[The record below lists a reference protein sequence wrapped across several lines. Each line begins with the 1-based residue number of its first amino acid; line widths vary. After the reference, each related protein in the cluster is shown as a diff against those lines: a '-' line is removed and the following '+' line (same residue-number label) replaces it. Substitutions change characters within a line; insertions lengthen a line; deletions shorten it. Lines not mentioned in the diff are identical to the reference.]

1 MYIDLSTLNVGK
13 QKDLEAE
20 ARVLQSIYDKT
31 GSNEILLNLIEI
43 SNKMSDLGIQGQ
55 TVTRVGDLQPG
66 FILGSKDVKFSK
78 KLETLAKNQNIKLTD
93 DDYAIMLR
101 ADNIINPPK
110 EIMQGDVQLKN
121 RGGMMSIFDM
131 TRPLNAQR

>member
-1 MYIDLSTLNVGK
+1 
-13 QKDLEAE
+13 LEAE